1 MCIFVPPY
9 LSFTHVR
16 ELLHGCTHILNVAA
30 GLILRATPFSGVVAS
45 REEGECLLVFL
56 LRMFESRLLVYEAQ
70 YILETTP
77 GFWGLLSFFSEK
89 AALDEVGFIE
99 IQDEVEAVHVQKAFE
114 LLVSQ
119 SISTIYI

>member
-1 MCIFVPPY
+1 
-9 LSFTHVR
+9 
-16 ELLHGCTHILNVAA
+16 
-30 GLILRATPFSGVVAS
+30 
-45 REEGECLLVFL
+45 
-56 LRMFESRLLVYEAQ
+56 MFESRLLVYEAQ

-77 GFWGLLSFFSEK
+77 GFRGLLSFFSEK